1 MTYQDFFDP
10 VDDKD
15 DLVANDV
22 EDDQEEEVGSAT
34 EEQNEESMSE
44 WVYTLFAIKMSL

>member
-22 EDDQEEEVGSAT
+22 EDDQEVDSAA

-44 WVYTLFAIKMSL
+44 